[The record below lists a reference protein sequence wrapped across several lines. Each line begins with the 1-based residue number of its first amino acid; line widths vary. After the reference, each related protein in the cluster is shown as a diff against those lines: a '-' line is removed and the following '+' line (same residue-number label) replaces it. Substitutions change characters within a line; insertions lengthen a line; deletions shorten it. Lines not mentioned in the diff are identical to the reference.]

1 MSPGPERYLSL
12 YANIPINHPELLDGL
27 ENWLQL
33 GLLSDHHVRELCR
46 QYLVCPVPV
55 PEAEP
60 EAELKLLTVNPA
72 QRKEVQEPIAVFT
85 AEPPAE
91 SPAPR
96 HGWMS
101 QFLQGLMNEV
111 SVIWLLCLGVFL
123 VVVSSGVLAASQWQH
138 VPPIGQYGI
147 LFGYTIAFVIASLW
161 TGAQPQL
168 QVTSWM
174 LQIASLLIIPVNFW
188 MMDGFHLLQTP
199 LGMGIAAIAAL
210 MLSGATLRLMPWPP
224 NSTWVIGN
232 VIGLS
237 WLHWG
242 WGWTPVPL
250 MATYAGC
257 IGTSLVL
264 FQQDRRSPRSADSDL
279 TQPWWARFVQSDIVL
294 PFAVLLLLFRA
305 SVVAAVPLQQLGLAL
320 GICGWLLCWLAR
332 KNQAKQT
339 WYGIGAGLLIC
350 GWFASVAAE
359 LPWQALLVTGLGLW
373 LLGDRLLRHRQ
384 PREVVGIFL
393 LGLAG
398 VGLLVRMIP
407 LELRDA
413 VIAMCTTVF
422 GPLGLP
428 DALWGVGLYPY
439 LWGFVGLTHRLRRWQ
454 QPVLVRTAQ
463 TLAWIL
469 GVGLVGLSVAN
480 PSLRSLSLWLSLAT
494 LIVALRQQPSMG
506 KVLVN
511 IVHLVGLAALAST
524 LDNLAP
530 HLTMHQW
537 GVAVLIGMVLE
548 WIALLLLARSP
559 LWQKSTWFVGLGLA
573 GLGYLLLFVSIGL
586 RSAEWGSAT
595 LLIPTALTA
604 LLFFPQFPWI
614 EQAIGL
620 SVGSAIA
627 LQLLT
632 FEAVIPRL
640 MGLVLG
646 AVLMTLNTLRRPQL
660 LTAGLSV
667 GFGLAGSSAIVWEI
681 WHDIAFQ
688 VWFNLAVVPLWALW
702 GLRHVLN
709 RRTSTLSHNY
719 RLALDGWAIAVM
731 GLMFMV
737 ASVSAFATW
746 GLSGTFV
753 WLSPHHW
760 SYPIAS
766 LLVVAALLYR
776 YWQAPAQGWL
786 VGMAG
791 AIEVSLIW
799 TLDFFRQPL
808 SAIAI
813 ATIALGI
820 LSVLM
825 GEWRAR
831 RTGQPYPWS
840 WNLIPLGYGAFGWL
854 LSIPEWSATSG
865 LYPIA
870 LALIAMGVGRRQ
882 PQWMSATLLGLAAL
896 SFGAFELLLYPL
908 LKAQGGQAG
917 DGFVA
922 LGTLGLG
929 FAIAEYPLERGV
941 ARLLNLSPNL
951 LRIYG
956 QIHWGLASILL
967 AIALSLPLST
977 TGEGLWGLEMFLL
990 GGYALLQGRQQPLW
1004 IYLGLSE
1011 ILAALGETLYVN
1023 IPSSQ
1028 LLPWAAAIASGV
1040 VLGLHSL
1047 PWQRWGWVK
1056 YPFLHVALAIPLF
1069 VVLATAFS
1077 INTSTLLLTGGF
1089 YGWMAFVSQTT
1100 RISYLGLALAN
1111 LAALRLLTELHLT
1124 SQVWGVSLVGLSLL
1138 FVAQI
1143 DPALRSPFRR
1153 EIRHLLRCFAVGLI
1167 SVTVLYESDPHFWS
1181 GLLTIGL
1188 SLGLVVAGLLLRVRA
1203 FLYIGTLTFIVK
1215 VFRIIWLFIADESL
1229 VLWGVGIA
1237 VGLLLIW
1244 VAATFEAR
1252 RSQVTALL
1260 QYWVSELDQWQ

>member
-12 YANIPINHPELLDGL
+12 HANIPISHPELLDGL

-33 GLLSDHHVRELCR
+33 GLLSDRHVRELCR

-55 PEAEP
+55 PETEP

-72 QRKEVQEPIAVFT
+72 QRKEAQEPIAAFN

-91 SPAPR
+91 STAQR
-96 HGWMS
+96 NGWMS

-123 VVVSSGVLAASQWQH
+123 VVMSSGVLAASQWQH

-147 LFGYTIAFVIASLW
+147 LFGYTIAFVVASLW
-161 TGAQPQL
+161 TGAQPHL

-210 MLSGATLRLMPWPP
+210 ALSGATLRLMPRPP
-224 NSTWVIGN
+224 NPIWVIGN
-232 VIGLS
+232 VIGLN

-242 WGWTPVPL
+242 WGWAPVPL

-264 FQQDRRSPRSADSDL
+264 FQQDRRSPRSADPDL
-279 TQPWWARFVQSDIVL
+279 TQAWWTRLVQSDIVL

-305 SVVAAVPLQQLGLAL
+305 SVVAAVPPQQLGLAL

-339 WYGIGAGLLIC
+339 WYWIGVGLLIC
-350 GWFASVAAE
+350 GWFASFAAE
-359 LPWQALLVTGLGLW
+359 PPWQALLVTGLGLW
-373 LLGDRLLRHRQ
+373 LLGDRLLRYRQ

-393 LGLAG
+393 LGLAS
-398 VGLLVRMIP
+398 VGLLVRIIP
-407 LELRDA
+407 LDMRDA
-413 VIAMCTTVF
+413 VIAMCTTGL
-422 GPLGLP
+422 GPLGMP

-439 LWGFVGLTHRLRRWQ
+439 LWGVVGLAHRLRRWQ
-454 QPVLVRTAQ
+454 QPVLVRTAH

-480 PSLRSLSLWLSLAT
+480 PSLRSLSLWLTLAT
-494 LIVALRQQPSMG
+494 LIVTLRQQPSVG
-506 KVLVN
+506 KVLAN
-511 IVHLVGLAALAST
+511 IAHLVGLAALAST
-524 LDNLAP
+524 VDNLAP
-530 HLTMHQW
+530 HFGMHQW
-537 GVAVLIGMVLE
+537 GVAVLIGMMLE
-548 WIALLLLARSP
+548 WIALLLLARSS

-573 GLGYLLLFVSIGL
+573 GLGYLLLFTSVGF
-586 RSAEWGSAT
+586 RAAVWGSAT

-604 LLFFPQFPWI
+604 LIFFPQFHWI
-614 EQAIGL
+614 EQAIGF

-627 LQLLT
+627 VQFLT

-646 AVLMTLNTLRRPQL
+646 AVLMTLNTMRRPQL
-660 LTAGLSV
+660 LTAVLSV

-681 WHDIAFQ
+681 WNDIAFQ
-688 VWFNLAVVPLWALW
+688 VWFNLAVIPLWALW
-702 GLRHVLN
+702 GLRHILN
-709 RRTSTLSHNY
+709 RRTSILSRSY

-731 GLMFMV
+731 ALMLIV
-737 ASVSAFATW
+737 ASVGALAKWDF
-746 GLSGTFV
+746 SGMV

-760 SYPIAS
+760 SYPTAS

-776 YWQAPAQGWL
+776 YWQAPNQGWL
-786 VGMAG
+786 VGIAG
-791 AIEVSLIW
+791 AVEVSLIW
-799 TLDFFRQPL
+799 TLDYLRQPL
-808 SAIAI
+808 STMAI

-820 LSVLM
+820 LTVLI
-825 GEWRAR
+825 GEWRVR
-831 RTGQPYPWS
+831 RTGEPYPWS

-854 LSIPEWSATSG
+854 LSLPEWSATSG

-882 PQWMSATLLGLAAL
+882 PQWMPVTLLGLAAL
-896 SFGAFELLLYPL
+896 SFGSFELLLYPL
-908 LKAQGGQAG
+908 LKAQGRQAG

-922 LGTLGLG
+922 LGALGLG
-929 FAIAEYPLERGV
+929 FAIIEYPLERGG
-941 ARLLNLSPNL
+941 ARLLNLAPNI

-956 QIHWGLASILL
+956 QIHWGLASVLL

-977 TGEGLWGLEMFLL
+977 TGESLWGLEMLLL
-990 GGYALLQGRQQPLW
+990 GGYALLQGKRQAPW
-1004 IYLGLSE
+1004 IYLGLIE
-1011 ILAALGETLYVN
+1011 IFAALGETLYVH

-1040 VLGLHSL
+1040 ALGLYSL
-1047 PWQRWGWVK
+1047 PWQRWGWPK
-1056 YPFLHVALAIPLF
+1056 SPFLHVALAVPLLVAMF
-1069 VVLATAFS
+1069 TAPA

-1089 YGWMAFVSQTT
+1089 YGWMAFVSQAT
-1100 RISYLGLALAN
+1100 RLSYVGLALTN
-1111 LAALRLLTELHLT
+1111 VAALRLLSELHLT

-1143 DPALRSPFRR
+1143 DPALRSPSRR

-1167 SVTVLYESDPHFWS
+1167 SVTVLYESDPHFWG
-1181 GLLTIGL
+1181 GLLAIAL
-1188 SLGLVVAGLLLRVRA
+1188 SLGLVVMGLLLRVRA
-1203 FLYIGTLTFIVK
+1203 FLYLGTLTFIAK
-1215 VFRIIWLFIADESL
+1215 VVRIIWIFIADESL
-1229 VLWGVGIA
+1229 VLWGLGIA

-1260 QYWVSELDQWQ
+1260 QYWMGELEQWQ

>member
-12 YANIPINHPELLDGL
+12 HANIPISHPELLDGL

-33 GLLSDHHVRELCR
+33 GLLSDRHVRELCR

-55 PEAEP
+55 PETEP

-72 QRKEVQEPIAVFT
+72 QRKEAQEPIAAFN

-91 SPAPR
+91 STAQR

-147 LFGYTIAFVIASLW
+147 LFGYTIAFVVASLW

-210 MLSGATLRLMPWPP
+210 TLSGATLRLMPSPP
-224 NSTWVIGN
+224 NPTGVIAN
-232 VIGLS
+232 AIGLS

-242 WGWTPVPL
+242 WGWASVPL
-250 MATYAGC
+250 IATYAGC

-264 FQQDRRSPRSADSDL
+264 FQQDRRSPRSPDPDL
-279 TQPWWARFVQSDIVL
+279 TQPWWSRFVQSDIVL

-305 SVVAAVPLQQLGLAL
+305 GVVEAVPLQQLGLAL
-320 GICGWLLCWLAR
+320 GICGWLLCWLSR
-332 KNQAKQT
+332 KNQSKQT
-339 WYGIGAGLLIC
+339 WYWIGAGLLIC
-350 GWFASVAAE
+350 GWFASIAAE
-359 LPWQALLVTGLGLW
+359 PPWQALLVSGLGLW
-373 LLGDRLLRHRQ
+373 LLGDRLFRYRQ
-384 PREVVGIFL
+384 PREVVGIVL
-393 LGLAG
+393 LGLAS
-398 VGLLVRMIP
+398 VGLLVRIIP
-407 LELRDA
+407 LEMRNA
-413 VIAMCTTVF
+413 IIALCAAGF
-422 GPLGLP
+422 GPLGMP

-439 LWGFVGLTHRLRRWQ
+439 LWGVLGLAHRLRRWQ
-454 QPVLVRTAQ
+454 QPVLVRTAH

-469 GVGLVGLSVAN
+469 GVGLVGVSVVN
-480 PSLRSLSLWLSLAT
+480 PSLRSLSLWLALGTLVAT
-494 LIVALRQQPSMG
+494 LRQQPSVG

-511 IVHLVGLAALAST
+511 IIHLVGLAAVAST

-530 HLTMHQW
+530 TFAMHQW
-537 GVAVLIGMVLE
+537 GVAALIGMVLE

-573 GLGYLLLFVSIGL
+573 GLGYLLLFVSMGL
-586 RSAEWGSAT
+586 RSAGWGSAT

-604 LLFFPQFPWI
+604 LIFFPQFQWV
-614 EQAIGL
+614 ELAIGL

-627 LQLLT
+627 AQLLA
-632 FEAVIPRL
+632 FEAVTPRL
-640 MGLVLG
+640 IGLALG
-646 AVLMTLNTLRRPQL
+646 TGLMALNTMRRPHVSI
-660 LTAGLSV
+660 AGLAV
-667 GFGLAGSSAIVWEI
+667 GFGLTFCYATGWEVFVQR
-681 WHDIAFQ
+681 HFQ
-688 VWFNLAVVPLWALW
+688 DWVMLSVGLLWALM
-702 GLRHVLN
+702 GLRQI
-709 RRTSTLSHNY
+709 LSRYEWNASEPFQH
-719 RLALDGWAIAVM
+719 AFDGWAIAVVLWTSVPTVGY
-731 GLMFMV
+731 GLLISSGLVRDSFDWIYSLASLFMV
-737 ASVSAFATW
+737 GA
-746 GLSGTFV
+746 
-753 WLSPHHW
+753 
-760 SYPIAS
+760 
-766 LLVVAALLYR
+766 LVYR
-776 YWQAPAQGWL
+776 YLQAPAQGWL
-786 VGMAG
+786 ASIAWTVEMLL
-791 AIEVSLIW
+791 ISSL
-799 TLDFFRQPL
+799 TYGKQSL
-808 SAIAI
+808 SSVAI

-820 LSVLM
+820 LSVLI
-825 GEWRAR
+825 GEWRVR
-831 RTGQPYPWS
+831 RTGEPYPWS

-882 PQWMSATLLGLAAL
+882 PKWMPVTLLGLAAL

-917 DGFVA
+917 DGLVA
-922 LGTLGLG
+922 LGALGLG
-929 FAIAEYPLERGV
+929 FAIAEYPLERGG
-941 ARLLNLSPNL
+941 ARLLNLAPNI

-956 QIHWGLASILL
+956 QIHWGLASGLL

-977 TGEGLWGLEMFLL
+977 TGEWLWGLEMLLL
-990 GGYALLQGRQQPLW
+990 GGYALLQGRQQPIW

-1011 ILAALGETLYVN
+1011 ILAALGQTLYVN
-1023 IPSSQ
+1023 IPSAQ

-1040 VLGLHSL
+1040 ALGLYSL
-1047 PWQRWGWVK
+1047 PWQRWGWAK
-1056 YPFLHVALAIPLF
+1056 SPFLHVALAVPLLVTLF
-1069 VVLATAFS
+1069 TAPA

-1100 RISYLGLALAN
+1100 RMSYVGLALAN
-1111 LAALRLLTELHLT
+1111 VAALRLLTELHLT

-1143 DPALRSPFRR
+1143 DPALRSPSRR

-1167 SVTVLYESDPHFWS
+1167 SVTVLYESDPHFWG
-1181 GLLTIGL
+1181 GLLAIGL
-1188 SLGLVVAGLLLRVRA
+1188 SLGLVVMGLWLRVRA
-1203 FLYIGTLTFIVK
+1203 FLYIGTLTFITK
-1215 VFRIIWLFIADESL
+1215 VIRIIWIFIADESL
-1229 VLWGVGIA
+1229 VLWGLGIA

-1260 QYWVSELDQWQ
+1260 QYWMSELEQWQ